1 MRRGL
6 SLIEVM
12 VALVIAGIIA
22 LTARSALVAGMD
34 TQDRLTGHS
43 TITEGDARF
52 RALVVQALRHMTDA
66 PAVGMQAFALRD
78 TIVAGAAPSHVAE
91 FFSRGLAQ
99 PAGTG
104 AVARVRIAPSGEGLT
119 IAAIGPDGATVLSGV
134 APGIGGM
141 RMRLRS
147 RGTGDWLDTWPRS
160 LLTPAAVAIEFHV
173 LASRGDA
180 AAPVPLVVMTQL
192 EERP

>member
-6 SLIEVM
+6 TLVEVM
-12 VALVIAGIIA
+12 VALAIAGILA
-22 LTARSALVAGMD
+22 LAARSALVAGMD
-34 TQDRLTGHS
+34 TQDRLTAHS

-52 RALVVQALRHMTDA
+52 RALVVQALRHITDA
-66 PAVGMQAFALRD
+66 PAVAMQAFALRD
-78 TIVAGAAPSHVAE
+78 TVVAGAAPSHIAE

-104 AVARVRIAPSGEGLT
+104 TVARVRIAPSGEGLT
-119 IAAIGPDGATVLSGV
+119 IVAISADGTTLLSGV
-134 APGIGGM
+134 APGIRGM

-147 RGTGDWLDTWPRS
+147 SSGGDWLDAWPRN
-160 LLTPAAVAIEFHV
+160 LLTPAAVAIEFDL
-173 LASRGDA
+173 LAPRGTA
-180 AAPVPLVVMTQL
+180 VAPVPLVVLTGL